1 MITSNYDCYLVDLD
15 GTANV
20 GDLPIPHAVTA
31 LNALGDRVV
40 FVTNNASRS
49 PETVAQRLTR
59 IGYRTDP
66 RHILTSAQLA
76 CQLLREELAPGTEV
90 LVLGAPYLEEL
101 IRQSGFVTVR
111 DETPVTGAVVQGHCD
126 DTGWRELSSAA
137 RAIRQG
143 ARYFATNRD
152 TSLPSERGLNVGNGA
167 MVGAVEIST
176 GVRATTAGKP
186 SPRSMQQAA
195 HLVGGQHA
203 LVIGDRLDTDIEGG
217 VNAGYDTLCVLTGVI
232 TVPDIC
238 NAVLSQRPTFVLP
251 NLSFIAEILT
261 VDTRLRL
268 DTMPTS
274 YSSSL
279 VELEIDTQG
288 KAIVHFPDHAATSRD
303 KLAAL
308 IHQAWHNNHYVYT
321 IVGATADDM
330 KEIRTWKN
338 L

>member
-1 MITSNYDCYLVDLD
+1 MTTSAYDCYLVDLD

-31 LNALGDRVV
+31 LNSLGDHVV

-49 PETVAQRLTR
+49 PEAVAQRLTR

-66 RHILTSAQLA
+66 KHILTSAQLV
-76 CQLLREELAPGTEV
+76 CQLLCEELAPGTEV
-90 LVLGAPYLEEL
+90 LILGAPYLEEL

-111 DETPVTGAVVQGHCD
+111 DETPATRAVVQGHCD
-126 DTGWRELSSAA
+126 DTGWRELSAAA

-143 ARYFATNRD
+143 ARYYATNRD

-176 GVRATTAGKP
+176 GVQATTAGKP
-186 SPRSMQQAA
+186 SARSMQQAA
-195 HLVGGQHA
+195 QLVGGQYA

-217 VNAGYDTLCVLTGVI
+217 INAGFDTLCVLTGVI
-232 TVPDIC
+232 TILDIC
-238 NAVLSQRPTFVLP
+238 NAAPSRRPTFVLP
-251 NLSFIAEILT
+251 DLSFIREVLRE
-261 VDTRLRL
+261 DTRLRL
-268 DTMPTS
+268 DTMRTS

-288 KAIVHFPDHAATSRD
+288 RATVHFPERAATSRD

-308 IHQAWHNNHYVYT
+308 IHQAWHNNHYVRT
-321 IVGATADDM
+321 IVGATENDT
-330 KEIRTWKN
+330 KELRTWPN